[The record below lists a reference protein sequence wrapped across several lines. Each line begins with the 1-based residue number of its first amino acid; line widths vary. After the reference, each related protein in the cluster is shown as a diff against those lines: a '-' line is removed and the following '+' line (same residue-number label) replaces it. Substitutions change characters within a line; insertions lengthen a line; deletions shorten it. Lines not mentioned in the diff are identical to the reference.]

1 MFVRVSNVW
10 FNWIYHDGHKQNL
23 LIKLVLMLFKYLL
36 YDFIFIFHSVKI
48 IILFSELRIEK
59 HTSESI
65 EWLVPSVNSKVES
78 LVNFLSQM
86 FALIRLY
93 YIIFYIIINRID
105 IKCVHKVLR
114 ELQECVLKNS
124 IKCDTLNH
132 CSPGTKST
140 VKAHIIFTYK
150 RVYFFTKKTCKDTL
164 KKVKQQKS
172 LFLPAMHLWNAMKWN
187 QIKWIIIY

>member
-1 MFVRVSNVW
+1 MLFNRQIELTMFVRVSNVW

-150 RVYFFTKKTCKDTL
+150 RVYFFTKKH
-164 KKVKQQKS
+164 VKI
-172 LFLPAMHLWNAMKWN
+172 L
-187 QIKWIIIY
+187 